1 MPEKAVSILDNCEQ
15 FPRGEPGRHA
25 GGENLHAMQA
35 ELSHRAAIRDIG
47 KMALEFVM
55 ADVGAYENWHLKKY
69 GVKPELRR

>member
-1 MPEKAVSILDNCEQ
+1 MPEKIAGTLDNCERC
-15 FPRGEPGRHA
+15 PRGEPDQHA
-25 GGENLHAMQA
+25 GGENLHAIQA
-35 ELSHRAAIRDIG
+35 ELSYRAAIRDIG